1 MGVGLEI
8 GVLTQTME
16 GLIMETE
23 SEKDLEATI
32 STFKTLEK
40 VGEALHILTDE
51 HQRIRLAV
59 QEKLGIGVVE
69 FDRRYRR
76 AKDEGRF

>member
-1 MGVGLEI
+1 MKPEI
-8 GVLTQTME
+8 ERDV
-16 GLIMETE
+16 
-23 SEKDLEATI
+23 EATI
-32 STFKTLEK
+32 STFKSLEK
-40 VGEALHILTDE
+40 IGEALGILQDE